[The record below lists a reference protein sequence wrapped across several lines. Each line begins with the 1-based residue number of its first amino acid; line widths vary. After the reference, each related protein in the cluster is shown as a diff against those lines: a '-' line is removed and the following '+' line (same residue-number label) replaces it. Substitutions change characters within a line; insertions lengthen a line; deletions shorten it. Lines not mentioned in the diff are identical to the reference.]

1 MLSNISYRYK
11 IPASLSLV
19 IVVTAL
25 AVAGPLI
32 SGANETTKRDLV
44 DHALSLGKT
53 LAGAV
58 QPALLHDDMWQA
70 YEIITTPFDRALQQ
84 RLGQPTIVVVDA
96 QGAIYVAS
104 DPKRFPA
111 TQRLASLGPT
121 ARQVGRDRR
130 TAERRSVVLE
140 DLDPKLSIM
149 AVPVLSTDNTQ
160 FGTVI
165 LEYSR
170 DIYSQRFLETIRKVA
185 ASTAITLAIL
195 VPLGWLWGKQIASP
209 LLRLSAGHSP
219 GRASRLPRR

>member
-1 MLSNISYRYK
+1 MLSNVSYRYK

-25 AVAGPLI
+25 AVAVPLI
-32 SGANETTKRDLV
+32 SGTNETTKRDLV

-84 RLGQPTIVVVDA
+84 RLGQPTIVVVDP

-111 TQRLASLGPT
+111 RRQ
-121 ARQVGRDRR
+121 ARHRPRISSAFSTMCIGADSSQPLRTDGR
-130 TAERRSVVLE
+130 
-140 DLDPKLSIM
+140 
-149 AVPVLSTDNTQ
+149 
-160 FGTVI
+160 
-165 LEYSR
+165 
-170 DIYSQRFLETIRKVA
+170 
-185 ASTAITLAIL
+185 
-195 VPLGWLWGKQIASP
+195 
-209 LLRLSAGHSP
+209 
-219 GRASRLPRR
+219 